1 MPYSD
6 IFRKAWVKSINLQN
20 KKLYDLYVNAGFK
33 YVRKLKD
40 RPFESYMRSP
50 TVGCTLELFF
60 VQETECVLLDSVKG
74 RKLINKLCYF

>member
-33 YVRKLKD
+33 YIRKLTD
-40 RPFESYMRSP
+40 RQNKN
-50 TVGCTLELFF
+50 CTNF
-60 VQETECVLLDSVKG
+60 
-74 RKLINKLCYF
+74 YFTNFLAMLKN